1 MSRLAAS
8 LVVAE
13 QQAFTT
19 LKYQKHVYAGEPS
32 NITRIFSDLWAD
44 EIFVLGVDANPNPL
58 DFGLLQRISS
68 QTFVPL
74 SYGGGI
80 RTVEQAEKVSR
91 SGFEKVVVETAV
103 TSEPRL
109 VSQIASSLGSS
120 SVVASFS
127 FNVGNW
133 ISWRSKEPLKTDLLD
148 TLDEVQAQG
157 AGEIKI
163 NAIDR
168 DGTLLGP
175 DFELIESIVPRVRM
189 PLIYQGGVSSMSDAQ
204 RLWDLGVDCVTAST
218 WFTVRP
224 PHNAVLVT
232 FPNRGK
238 RA

>member
-8 LVVAE
+8 LVVSE

-19 LKYQKHVYAGEPS
+19 LRYDKHVYAGEPS

-44 EIFVLGVDANPNPL
+44 EIFVLGIDVDPNPL
-58 DFGLLQRISS
+58 DYGLLQRISS

-80 RTVEQAEKVSR
+80 RTVEQAEKISR
-91 SGFEKVVVETAV
+91 VGFEKVVVETSV
-103 TSEPRL
+103 MNEPGL
-109 VSQIASSLGSS
+109 VSQLAASLGSS

-133 ISWRSKEPLKTDLLD
+133 ISWRSNKPLKTDLFD
-148 TLDEVQAQG
+148 TLDEVQDQG

-175 DFELIESIVPRVRM
+175 DFELIESIVPRVKM
-189 PLIYQGGVSSMSDAQ
+189 PLIYQGGVSSMIDAQ

>member
-8 LVVAE
+8 LVVSE

-19 LKYQKHVYAGEPS
+19 LNYRKHVYAGEPS
-32 NITRIFSDLWAD
+32 NVTRIFSDLWAD
-44 EIFVLGVDANPNPL
+44 EIFVLGIDTDPKPI
-58 DFGLLQRISS
+58 DFEVLQRISS

-74 SYGGGI
+74 SYGGGL
-80 RTVEQAEKVSR
+80 RTVEQAEMVSGL
-91 SGFEKVVVETAV
+91 GFEKVVLETAL

-109 VSQIASSLGSS
+109 VSQIALSLGSS

-127 FNVGNW
+127 FDFGTWVNWRGNQP
-133 ISWRSKEPLKTDLLD
+133 SKFALFDAINEAQ
-148 TLDEVQAQG
+148 EQG

-175 DFELIESIVPRVRM
+175 DFDLVERLVPHVKM
-189 PLIYQGGVSSMSDAQ
+189 PLIYQGGVSSMEDAQ

-224 PHNAVLVT
+224 PHKAVLIT
-232 FPNRGK
+232 FPTRGIT
-238 RA
+238 A